1 MLATR
6 SDNRLHPVK
15 RRDIMM
21 TNTASTISD
30 NLTNGVD
37 VGQIHT
43 VINAIGDDAS
53 FGQFQFRARNRWI
66 NGGLNRSEIKDFFA
80 GGREDDTRSQSFRL
94 DADEPLLVAGN
105 DSAPNSMEYVLHAL
119 VSCMTGT
126 LVYHAAVR
134 DIKIAGVSSR
144 IEGDMDVRGLL
155 GLADDVRKGFHH
167 VRVTMTVDSDA
178 DVDTLTECALFSPVY
193 DIVSKSLP
201 VEFRLEK
208 ANP

>member
-1 MLATR
+1 M
-6 SDNRLHPVK
+6 N
-15 RRDIMM
+15 
-21 TNTASTISD
+21 TNTANATQA
-30 NLTNGVD
+30 NVVNGVNVD
-37 VGQIHT
+37 QIHT
-43 VINAIGDDAS
+43 VIGAIEADAG

-66 NGGLNRSEIKDFFA
+66 DGGLNRSEMQDFFA
-80 GGREDDTRSQSFRL
+80 GGREDDTRAESFTL

-134 DIKIAGVSSR
+134 GIAIAGVSSR

-155 GLADDVRKGFHH
+155 GMADDVRKGFHH

-178 DVDTLTECALFSPVY
+178 DVETLTECALFSPVY

-208 ANP
+208 A